1 MASTQ
6 RLRLYLLLAD
16 DQGETDTTSAYTDS
30 DSDAYS
36 DDAAKLDGSE
46 HDSVNTGKEE
56 DLHLCEGN
64 TEEEGAGKDLPQG
77 VQESLG
83 A

>member
-6 RLRLYLLLAD
+6 RLRFHLLLTD
-16 DQGETDTTSAYTDS
+16 NQGEVDSTSLNSNCYTYSFGTT
-30 DSDAYS
+30 
-36 DDAAKLDGSE
+36 KLDGSE

>member
-1 MASTQ
+1 
-6 RLRLYLLLAD
+6 
-16 DQGETDTTSAYTDS
+16 
-30 DSDAYS
+30 
-36 DDAAKLDGSE
+36 
-46 HDSVNTGKEE
+46 
-56 DLHLCEGN
+56 LCEGN